1 MNKYIKR
8 IISILLL
15 FFIIFGVLSYT
26 QVRFDHNNIR
36 IEGFYREEKNS
47 IDVVFIGASEVYSD
61 YSPVYAYE
69 KFGYTSYNYAVE
81 DNPLP
86 LYKWEVD
93 EIYAHQNPE
102 LVVIEL
108 TAATSDRDLSQKID
122 NFDATLR
129 KISDSVPISLSKC
142 FLVSDYG
149 KKNKNWESYFYP
161 PVMYHGSIPKIDLA
175 KEILGFQS
183 RGYSFLKGA
192 VTHTNSRKCT
202 KEELFN
208 IKGDNSKQPTSE
220 NQEKYLLELLD
231 HCKAKG
237 YNVLFTR
244 FPHRVENIEK
254 YQRYCE
260 GNYIANLV
268 KEYGFAYLD
277 CEHVLDTI
285 GIDRIDDFADGEHLR
300 ADGSKQFTEYI
311 GKVLTDHYGITQTN
325 LNIENMQRWDKC
337 VKYINGFYE
346 YYSQVKDGES
356 DLFLYENGITLTKI
370 EERFENN

>member
-61 YSPVYAYE
+61 YYPVYAYE
-69 KFGYTSYNYAVE
+69 KYGYTSYNYAIE
-81 DNPLP
+81 DNPLT
-86 LYKWEVD
+86 LYKWELD
-93 EIYAHQNPE
+93 EIYAHQNPK

-108 TAATSDRDLSQKID
+108 TAATSGRDLSAKAD
-122 NFDATLR
+122 HFDATLR

-142 FLVSDYG
+142 SLVNDYG
-149 KKNKNWESYFYP
+149 KNNNWESYFYP
-161 PVMYHGSIPKIDLA
+161 PVMYHGSIPQIGLA
-175 KEILGFQS
+175 KEILGFQN
-183 RGYSFLKGA
+183 RGYSYLKGT

-260 GNYIANLV
+260 GNYIADLV

-300 ADGSKQFTEYI
+300 ADGAKLLTEYI
-311 GKVLTDHYGITQTN
+311 GKVLIEQYGITQTM
-325 LNIENMQRWDKC
+325 LNVENRQRWDRC
-337 VKYINGFYE
+337 VNYINGFYD

-356 DLFLYENGITLTKI
+356 DLFLYENNSLMSKI
-370 EERFENN
+370 EELFVNN

>member
-1 MNKYIKR
+1 M
-8 IISILLL
+8 
-15 FFIIFGVLSYT
+15 
-26 QVRFDHNNIR
+26 
-36 IEGFYREEKNS
+36 
-47 IDVVFIGASEVYSD
+47 
-61 YSPVYAYE
+61 
-69 KFGYTSYNYAVE
+69 
-81 DNPLP
+81 
-86 LYKWEVD
+86 
-93 EIYAHQNPE
+93 
-102 LVVIEL
+102 

-260 GNYIANLV
+260 GNYIADLV

-285 GIDRIDDFADGEHLR
+285 GIDRIDDLGVDIFEIIDYKTSLPRNLKTETMKKSIVEL
-300 ADGSKQFTEYI
+300 KELQF
-311 GKVLTDHYGITQTN
+311 L
-325 LNIENMQRWDKC
+325 
-337 VKYINGFYE
+337 FY
-346 YYSQVKDGES
+346 YLILKNKKDFIKFK
-356 DLFLYENGITLTKI
+356 DLKFLTKY
-370 EERFENN
+370 FF